1 MSTTEPGD
9 DRRRRIGWVLVA
21 VQFLLIG
28 LLLVPLPRR
37 FTLPA
42 AVRTV
47 GAVAEGAGLVA
58 AAVAALRLG
67 PSLSPNPV
75 PRGSVVLTTTG
86 PYRWVRH
93 PIYSG
98 LVLFACGA
106 ALRADHPV
114 RVAAAGALVALLQAK
129 SRWEEQL
136 LRQRLDGYAAYAAG
150 TGRFVPR
157 LRRR

>member
-1 MSTTEPGD
+1 MSAPGAGD
-9 DRRRRIGWVLVA
+9 ERRRLIGWGLVA
-21 VQFLLIG
+21 LQFALIG

-37 FTLPA
+37 FALPVA
-42 AVRTV
+42 LRT
-47 GAVAEGAGLVA
+47 ASLVAEAVGLAGAS
-58 AAVAALRLG
+58 VAALRLG
-67 PSLSPNPV
+67 SSLSPNPV
-75 PRGSVVLTTTG
+75 PRRAAVLATTG

-98 LVLFACGA
+98 LVLFATGA

-114 RVAAAGALVALLQAK
+114 RVAAAVGLVLAAGQEPLGG
-129 SRWEEQL
+129 EQL
-136 LRQRLDGYAAYAAG
+136 RERLDGYAAYAAA

>member
-1 MSTTEPGD
+1 MGD
-9 DRRRRIGWVLVA
+9 DGRRLIGWGLVA
-21 VQFLLIG
+21 LQFALIG

-37 FTLPA
+37 FTLPVA
-42 AVRTV
+42 LRT
-47 GAVAEGAGLVA
+47 AGLVA
-58 AAVAALRLG
+58 EGVGLAGAAVAALRLG
-67 PSLSPNPV
+67 RSLSPNPV
-75 PRGSVVLTTTG
+75 PRSSAVLTTTG

-98 LVLFACGA
+98 LVLFAVGA

-114 RVAAAGALVALLQAK
+114 RVAAAGGLVALLQGK

-136 LRQRLDGYAAYAAG
+136 LRERLEGYAAYAAV

>member
-1 MSTTEPGD
+1 MSAPGAGD
-9 DRRRRIGWVLVA
+9 ERRRLIGWGLVA
-21 VQFLLIG
+21 LQFALIG

-37 FTLPA
+37 FALPVA
-42 AVRTV
+42 LRT
-47 GAVAEGAGLVA
+47 AGLVA
-58 AAVAALRLG
+58 EAVGLAGASVAALRLG
-67 PSLSPNPV
+67 SSLSPNPV
-75 PRGSVVLTTTG
+75 PRSSAVLTTTG

-98 LVLFACGA
+98 LVLFATGA

-114 RVAAAGALVALLQAK
+114 RVAAAVGLVALLQGK

-136 LRQRLDGYAAYAAG
+136 LRERLDGYAAYAAA